1 MEKNPT
7 DFSGL
12 TDKAPELSVKRL
24 SGGIQIPTIS
34 SEKYEE
40 TNFEPFDRFK
50 EYLRKSYPL
59 IFQQLKFSTVNTY
72 GLVFHWKG
80 KDPGR
85 NPILFL
91 SHYDVVPVDN
101 YDFSKVTSQETIY
114 QYDDPPASPVQ
125 SVQTTWEYP
134 PFSGAVAKGRIYG
147 WGSLDM
153 KGMLFAI
160 LEAADMLL
168 TKGFQPE
175 QDIWF
180 AFGHDEEVSR
190 LQGAVYITD
199 YFRKKNLTFDAVYD
213 EGSFL
218 LNLGIRQFSRPLALV
233 GVGEKG
239 MLTLRLRV
247 HGLGGHSS
255 MPPLKSSLVLAAE
268 IIQRLNNSQMPARII
283 PPIASLIKNVGM
295 ELGLP
300 LNEPVF
306 ENMTLEETLMEKAN
320 TIPIANALIRTT
332 TAITMAKG
340 SEAMNVISPIAEI
353 TVNFRLLQG
362 DSVEEVIHHVQ
373 EICTGYQ
380 VDIETIRA
388 REASGLSPET
398 TRGYEII
405 GETIHKLYPEALFS
419 SYITIGGTDSYKYQI
434 VSKNI
439 YRFMPVYINQFE
451 QRMIHNTNE
460 YISLENYGKMI
471 AYFKDVMQYYQQ

>member
-80 KDPGR
+80 KDPDR

-147 WGSLDM
+147 RGSLDM

-180 AFGHDEEVSR
+180 AFGHDEEVSG
-190 LQGAVYITD
+190 LQGAVYIAD

-218 LNLGIRQFSRPLALV
+218 LNPGIRQFSRPLALV

-255 MPPLKSSLVLAAE
+255 MPPLKSSLVLAVE

-283 PPIASLIKNVGM
+283 PP
-295 ELGLP
+295 
-300 LNEPVF
+300 
-306 ENMTLEETLMEKAN
+306 
-320 TIPIANALIRTT
+320 R
-332 TAITMAKG
+332 
-340 SEAMNVISPIAEI
+340 
-353 TVNFRLLQG
+353 
-362 DSVEEVIHHVQ
+362 
-373 EICTGYQ
+373 
-380 VDIETIRA
+380 
-388 REASGLSPET
+388 
-398 TRGYEII
+398 
-405 GETIHKLYPEALFS
+405 
-419 SYITIGGTDSYKYQI
+419 
-434 VSKNI
+434 
-439 YRFMPVYINQFE
+439 
-451 QRMIHNTNE
+451 
-460 YISLENYGKMI
+460 
-471 AYFKDVMQYYQQ
+471 